1 MAEVNDIGDDV
12 ILLWSEGFFCIG
24 PTIADPPG
32 APNITGITSET
43 VLIEDQVRRITCIS
57 MAGNPLADLKWF
69 RGTEELTNSVTIK
82 GEDDQYSKSE
92 LTITVNR
99 YVINVQ

>member
-1 MAEVNDIGDDV
+1 MIKGLIQISKTGSVT
-12 ILLWSEGFFCIG
+12 ILFFIL
-24 PTIADPPG
+24 DPPG
-32 APNITGITSET
+32 APNITGLSSET

-57 MAGNPLADLKWF
+57 MAGNPLADLKWY
-69 RGTEELTNSVTIK
+69 RGDEELTNSVTIK

-99 YVINVQ
+99 CSIEKYVFCNTL